1 MKAFG
6 RQQEKKTQTV
16 RVQIFGRM
24 DLWPSGTSVTKAQI
38 CSSLL
43 TSTQILSRAVWEEKS
58 HTNKQLPRLCW
69 TIETLSM
76 WMKLPLVLRSLDA
89 IFQSAF
95 TTSAACRTHHALYA
109 LLSWPSLK
117 QRGQQHWL
125 VFIYEAA
132 LLTSY
137 LLSYPFCFCLVSP
150 VENLHPVGFCS
161 DQYLVGKKTTTFS
174 WFWNNL

>member
-1 MKAFG
+1 
-6 RQQEKKTQTV
+6 
-16 RVQIFGRM
+16 M
-24 DLWPSGTSVTKAQI
+24 DLWPPSSPLYRTSVTKAQI

-43 TSTQILSRAVWEEKS
+43 TSAQILSRAVWEEKS
-58 HTNKQLPRLCW
+58 STNKRLPWLCW

-76 WMKLPLVLRSLDA
+76 WMKLPLVLHCLDA

-95 TTSAACRTHHALYA
+95 TTNAAFRTHHALYA

-125 VFIYEAA
+125 VFIYKAA

-137 LLSYPFCFCLVSP
+137 LPSYLFFVSCLQS
-150 VENLHPVGFCS
+150 
-161 DQYLVGKKTTTFS
+161 KTFISSASALIRT
-174 WFWNNL
+174 W